1 MSGFRLGK
9 DPWNLP
15 LGWAEAKGA
24 LWAFNSCSSGRF
36 REVWVEPHLR
46 HQGLLMGALDHGQ
59 DSIQF
64 LSGHVV

>member
-24 LWAFNSCSSGRF
+24 LWAFNSCSSGT
-36 REVWVEPHLR
+36 
-46 HQGLLMGALDHGQ
+46 
-59 DSIQF
+59 S
-64 LSGHVV
+64 